1 MILLE
6 TEIKIMI
13 LLELIKDNLNKEDK
27 KVVLNIDFK
36 KTDEEI
42 IVAMITAKLLNFDST
57 KYDYQETR

>member
-1 MILLE
+1 
-6 TEIKIMI
+6 MI